1 VSTETLIV
9 SPNAK
14 VLKRSRF
21 KIYYDILRFLC
32 EEKSK
37 DKQSITRVAHEANLP
52 YDRFRNHLDKLIQL
66 GMISHA
72 SRDFVLTKKGLE
84 YFEEFKRISDFLSRA
99 GLLP

>member
-1 VSTETLIV
+1 VSTETFV

-14 VLKRSRF
+14 VLKRSKF

-32 EEKSK
+32 EEKSN

-84 YFEEFKRISDFLSRA
+84 YIEEFKRISDFLSRA